1 MTAASL
7 LALPHEQDTVALGAR
22 AAAALPTADLPFV
35 VALSGDLGAGKTC
48 FARALLQAL
57 GVTGPVRS
65 PSYAL
70 METYH
75 AGGWQVLHLD
85 LYRLASAD
93 ELEMLGLRDYHHG
106 RSLWLVEWPE
116 RGAGYLPPPDAT
128 LRFAAGPSGHQVS
141 LQAGSPA
148 GTAWVARL
156 KPDLE

>member
-1 MTAASL
+1 MVVAVRE
-7 LALPHEQDTVALGAR
+7 LPHEDDTVALGAR
-22 AAAALPTADLPFV
+22 AAAALPAADAPFV
-35 VALSGDLGAGKTC
+35 VALAGDLGAGKTC

-85 LYRLASAD
+85 LYRLAVAD
-93 ELEMLGLRDYHHG
+93 ELEMLGLRDYHQG

-116 RGAGYLPPPDAT
+116 RGAGHLPAPDAT
-128 LRFAAGPSGHQVS
+128 LRFAAGPHGHQVS

-148 GTAWVARL
+148 GAAWIAKL